1 MVARRPRGVNSKL
14 LGLLATLLIPVL
26 LPVLISKAGIRVPAR
41 KWVVWYIFWIVLAS
55 LIAWQIFTI
64 EHILH
69 VEPTHLE
76 FGEDAGERQLLITNN
91 GTGVIR
97 WEIQGPALDWVE
109 FRPSSDAVGAEDE
122 IVRVLLNRS
131 AVPPGRSVVTFFVVG
146 RAGENQT
153 ITLGVS
159 G

>member
-1 MVARRPRGVNSKL
+1 MATERPRDVNSKL
-14 LGLLATLLIPVL
+14 LGLLATLLIPAL
-26 LPVLISKAGIRVPAR
+26 LPVLIGKAGIRVPAR
-41 KWVVWYIFWIVLAS
+41 KWAVWYIFWIVLAS

-76 FGEDAGERQLLITNN
+76 FGEDANERQLLITNN

-97 WEIQGPALDWVE
+97 WEIRGPGLDWVE
-109 FRPSSDAVGAEDE
+109 FRPDSDAVGAEED
-122 IVRVLLNRS
+122 VVKVVLNRS
-131 AVPPGRSVVTFFVVG
+131 AVPAGRTVLTYFVVG
-146 RAGENQT
+146 REGENQT
-153 ITLGVS
+153 VTVGIS